1 MPRLPIMT
9 DEEIADWSAVFESA
23 IESGDPAHDL
33 EHIRRVVLNTKNLAV
48 IEDLTLDVLL
58 PAAWLHDC
66 VHVAKDSP
74 QRSKASS
81 LAADHALT
89 ILKKHGYPEE
99 HFDFIHHAI
108 EAHSF
113 SADIIPRTI
122 EAKVLQD
129 ADRIDAL
136 GAVGLSRCLMLGGH
150 MGSDLYHLEDPF
162 VENRTIN
169 DAKYCV
175 DHFYAKLLGLKD
187 TMQTEAGKT
196 LAKERTQFL
205 TDFLEQLGTEIGRT
219 P

>member
-1 MPRLPIMT
+1 MPRLRGMT
-9 DEEIADWSAVFESA
+9 ETEIAKWSKLFESA

-33 EHIRRVVLNTKNLAV
+33 EHIRRVVLNARKIAK
-48 IEDLTLDVLL
+48 IEGLSLEILL

-74 QRSKASS
+74 QRSKASG
-81 LAADHALT
+81 LAADHALV
-89 ILKKHGYPEE
+89 ILQTYRYPEQ
-99 HFDFIHHAI
+99 HFGDIHHAI

-113 SADIIPRTI
+113 SANITPETI

-150 MGSDLYHLEDPF
+150 IGSDLYHIKDPF
-162 VENRTIN
+162 VANRTIN

-175 DHFYAKLLGLKD
+175 DHFYAKLLKLKD
-187 TMQTEAGKT
+187 TMQTEAGKA
-196 LAKERTQFL
+196 LAEERTQFL
-205 TDFLEQLGTEIGRT
+205 LDFLKQLGTEIGRT